1 MSLGNPV
8 PRVAAIHDLSGFGR
22 SSLTIV
28 LPVLSAMGVQ
38 VNPLPTA
45 LLSTHTSGFGDYSFL
60 DLSDEMIKIADHW
73 RKLDLNFNAVYTGF
87 LGSSRQVEIVSDFI
101 DDFGPRGQFTVVDPV
116 MGDDGETYGPY
127 GSDMVAAMR
136 NLVKKAD
143 IVTPNFTEICLLL
156 DTDYRKNIEVSVLKG
171 WMKKLSDMG
180 PGRVVVTSVPVDDK
194 SRSFVFAYDRSF
206 NTFWKVSCSY
216 IPAGYPGTGDIFTSV
231 LTGALLQGDSLP
243 IALDRAVQF
252 VSLAIR
258 STFGYNTPGREGVMF
273 EKVLYSL
280 MTPVSVSNY
289 EIVE

>member
-1 MSLGNPV
+1 MNFKNPV
-8 PRVAAIHDLSGFGR
+8 PRVAAIHDISGFGR

-38 VNPLPTA
+38 ASPLPTA
-45 LLSTHTSGFGDYSFL
+45 LLSTQTSGFGDYFFM
-60 DLSDEMIKIADHW
+60 DLSSEMIKISDHW
-73 RKLDLNFNAVYTGF
+73 RKLDLNFDAIYSGF
-87 LGSSRQVEIVSDFI
+87 LGSSRQVGIVSDFI
-101 DDFGPRGQFTVVDPV
+101 DDFSSKGQFTVVDPV

-127 GSDMVAAMR
+127 GTDMVAAMR
-136 NLVKKAD
+136 QLIKKAD
-143 IVTPNFTEICLLL
+143 IITPNFTEACLLL
-156 DTDYRKNIEVSVLKG
+156 DTDYRTEIKIPLLKD
-171 WMKKLSDMG
+171 WMRKLSDMG
-180 PGRVVVTSVPVDDK
+180 PGKVVFTSVPVSDK

-206 NTFWKVSCSY
+206 DTFWKVSCSY
-216 IPAGYPGTGDIFTSV
+216 IPAAYPGTGDIFTSV

-258 STFGYNTPGREGVMF
+258 STFGYNSPGREGVMF

-280 MTPVSVSNY
+280 ITPVAVSNY

>member
-1 MSLGNPV
+1 MSSGNPV

-38 VNPLPTA
+38 ASPLPTA
-45 LLSTHTSGFGDYSFL
+45 LLSTQTSGFGDYFFL

-73 RKLDLNFNAVYTGF
+73 RKLNINFDAVYSGF
-87 LGSSRQVEIVSDFI
+87 LGSGRQVEIVSDFI
-101 DDFGPRGQFTVVDPV
+101 DDFSTNEQFVVVDPV
-116 MGDDGETYGPY
+116 MGDDGKTYGLY
-127 GSDMVAAMR
+127 GPDMVNAMR
-136 NLVKKAD
+136 KLIKKAD
-143 IVTPNFTEICLLL
+143 IITPNFTEACLLL
-156 DTDYRKNIEVSVLKG
+156 DTDYKTDIDIPQLKN

-180 PGRVVVTSVPVDDK
+180 PGKVVFTSVPVNDK
-194 SRSFVFAYDRSF
+194 SRSFVFAYDREF
-206 NTFWKVSCSY
+206 DTFWKVSCSY
-216 IPAGYPGTGDIFTSV
+216 IPAAYPGTGDIFTSV
-231 LTGALLQGDSLP
+231 LTGALLQRDSLP

-280 MTPVSVSNY
+280 MTPVTVSNY

>member
-8 PRVAAIHDLSGFGR
+8 PRVAAIHDISGFGR

-38 VNPLPTA
+38 ASPLPTA
-45 LLSTHTSGFGDYSFL
+45 LLSTQTSGFGDYFFL
-60 DLSDEMIKIADHW
+60 DLSDEMIKISNHW
-73 RKLDLNFNAVYTGF
+73 RKLKINFDAIYTGF
-87 LGSSRQVEIVSDFI
+87 LGSSRQVDIVSDFI
-101 DDFGPRGQFTVVDPV
+101 DDFSSKGQFTVVDPV

-127 GSDMVAAMR
+127 GNDMIFAMQE
-136 NLVKKAD
+136 LVKKAN
-143 IVTPNFTEICLLL
+143 IITPNFTEACLLL
-156 DTDYRKNIEVSVLKG
+156 DEKYRTDIKIPLLKD
-171 WMKKLSDMG
+171 WMRKLSDKG
-180 PGRVVVTSVPVDDK
+180 PEKVVFTSVPVSDK

-206 NTFWKVSCSY
+206 DTFWKVSCSY
-216 IPAGYPGTGDIFTSV
+216 IPAAYPGTGDIFTSV

-258 STFGYNTPGREGVMF
+258 STFGYNSPGREGVMF

-280 MTPVSVSNY
+280 MTPVTVSNY